1 MWWDLV
7 VHYGPFLGYYAKPEK
22 SWLIVKPEHLKLAEE
37 VFEGSGLQITTQGQ
51 RHLGAVIGS
60 EEYKD
65 EYVDGKL
72 SEWIEQLKMLGKVAQ
87 IDPHIAYCAY
97 VFGLQH
103 RYTYLLRTIPSISEK
118 LKELDDAI
126 DEHLIKYL
134 VKGTGGGPGQNFG
147 LK

>member
-60 EEYKD
+60 EDYKD
-65 EYVDGKL
+65 DGVGITY
-72 SEWIEQLKMLGKVAQ
+72 IEGN
-87 IDPHIAYCAY
+87 
-97 VFGLQH
+97 
-103 RYTYLLRTIPSISEK
+103 T
-118 LKELDDAI
+118 
-126 DEHLIKYL
+126 L
-134 VKGTGGGPGQNFG
+134 V
-147 LK
+147 